1 MEKVKLIILLFS
13 LTVFSQSDSAINEDF
28 KSIEKIADSL
38 FENKN
43 FMEATNYYEKLA
55 KAMPNDFDY
64 SFKYAATYGLYVE
77 SLPRLQQVKHIRQM
91 IKRFETAFNLKNDDI
106 EINRALLEIYL
117 RVPRLFGGGNKKA
130 KMILDNIYSIS
141 VEEGKKSEL
150 FYNTF

>member
-13 LTVFSQSDSAINEDF
+13 LTVFSQSDSPITDDF

-38 FENKN
+38 FKNKN
-43 FMEATNYYEKLA
+43 FMEATNYYEKLV
-55 KAMPNDFDY
+55 KVMPNDFDY
-64 SFKYAATYGLYVE
+64 SFKYAGSYGLYVE

-91 IKRFETAFNLKNDDI
+91 IKRFETAFNLKKDDI

-117 RVPRLFGGGNKKA
+117 RVPRFFGGGNKKA

-141 VEEGKKSEL
+141 LEEGKKSEL
-150 FYNTF
+150 FYNSF

>member
-1 MEKVKLIILLFS
+1 
-13 LTVFSQSDSAINEDF
+13 
-28 KSIEKIADSL
+28 
-38 FENKN
+38 
-43 FMEATNYYEKLA
+43 
-55 KAMPNDFDY
+55 MPNDFDY
-64 SFKYAATYGLYVE
+64 SFKYAGSYGLYVE

-117 RVPRLFGGGNKKA
+117 RVPRFFGGGNKKA

-150 FYNTF
+150 FYNSF

>member
-13 LTVFSQSDSAINEDF
+13 ITVFSQSDSATNDDF

-38 FENKN
+38 FKNKN
-43 FMEATNYYEKLA
+43 FVEATNYYEKLV
-55 KAMPNDFDY
+55 KAIPNDFDY
-64 SFKYAATYGLYVE
+64 NFKYAASYGLYVE

-91 IKRFETAFNLKNDDI
+91 INRFETAFNLKKDDI

-117 RVPRLFGGGNKKA
+117 RVPRFFGGGNKKA
-130 KMILDNIYSIS
+130 KTILDNIYSIS

>member
-13 LTVFSQSDSAINEDF
+13 ITVFSQSDSATNDDF

-38 FENKN
+38 FKNKN
-43 FMEATNYYEKLA
+43 FMEATNYYEKLV
-55 KAMPNDFDY
+55 KAIPNDFDY
-64 SFKYAATYGLYVE
+64 NFKYAASYGLYVE

-91 IKRFETAFNLKNDDI
+91 INRFETAFNLKKDDI

-117 RVPRLFGGGNKKA
+117 RVPRFFGGGNKKA
-130 KMILDNIYSIS
+130 KTILDNIYSIS

>member
-1 MEKVKLIILLFS
+1 MEKVKLIILIFS
-13 LTVFSQSDSAINEDF
+13 LTVFSQSDSAINDDF

-38 FENKN
+38 FKNKN
-43 FMEATNYYEKLA
+43 FLEATKYYEKLA
-55 KAMPNDFDY
+55 KAMPDDFDY
-64 SFKYAATYGLYVE
+64 SFKYAGSYGLYVE
-77 SLPRLQQVKHIRQM
+77 SLPRLQQVKHIRKM
-91 IKRFETAFNLKNDDI
+91 INIFESAFNLKNDDI

-150 FYNTF
+150 FYNSF

>member
-13 LTVFSQSDSAINEDF
+13 LTVFSQSDSAINDDF

-38 FENKN
+38 FKNKN
-43 FMEATNYYEKLA
+43 FMEATKYYEKLA

-64 SFKYAATYGLYVE
+64 SFKYAGSYGLYVE
-77 SLPRLQQVKHIRQM
+77 SLPRLQQVKHIRKM
-91 IKRFETAFNLKNDDI
+91 INIFESAFNLKNDDI

-117 RVPRLFGGGNKKA
+117 KVPRLFGGGNKKA

-150 FYNTF
+150 FYNSF

>member
-13 LTVFSQSDSAINEDF
+13 LTVFSQSDSAINDDF

-38 FENKN
+38 FKNKN
-43 FMEATNYYEKLA
+43 FMEATKYYEKLA

-64 SFKYAATYGLYVE
+64 SFKYAGSYGLYVE
-77 SLPRLQQVKHIRQM
+77 SLPRLQQVKHIRKM
-91 IKRFETAFNLKNDDI
+91 INIFESAFNLKNDDI

-150 FYNTF
+150 FYNSF

>member
-1 MEKVKLIILLFS
+1 MEKIKLIILLFS
-13 LTVFSQSDSAINEDF
+13 LTVFSQSDSPITDDF

-38 FENKN
+38 FKNKN
-43 FMEATNYYEKLA
+43 FMEATNYYEKLV

-64 SFKYAATYGLYVE
+64 NFKYAGSYGLYVE

-117 RVPRLFGGGNKKA
+117 RVPRFFGGGNKKA

-141 VEEGKKSEL
+141 LDEGKKSEL
-150 FYNTF
+150 FYNSF

>member
-13 LTVFSQSDSAINEDF
+13 ITVFSQSDSATNDDF

-38 FENKN
+38 FKNKN
-43 FMEATNYYEKLA
+43 FVGATNYYEKLV
-55 KAMPNDFDY
+55 KAIPNDFDY
-64 SFKYAATYGLYVE
+64 NFKYATSYGLYVE

-91 IKRFETAFNLKNDDI
+91 INRFETAFNLKKDDI

-117 RVPRLFGGGNKKA
+117 RVPRFFGGGNKKA
-130 KMILDNIYSIS
+130 KTILDNIYSIS

>member
-13 LTVFSQSDSAINEDF
+13 LTVFSQSDSAINDDF

-38 FENKN
+38 FKNKN
-43 FMEATNYYEKLA
+43 FMEATKYYEKLA
-55 KAMPNDFDY
+55 KAMPDDFDY
-64 SFKYAATYGLYVE
+64 SFKYAGSYGLYVE
-77 SLPRLQQVKHIRQM
+77 SLPRLQQVKHIRKM
-91 IKRFETAFNLKNDDI
+91 INIFESAFNLKNDDI

-150 FYNTF
+150 FYNSF

>member
-13 LTVFSQSDSAINEDF
+13 LTVFSQSDSAINDDF
-28 KSIEKIADSL
+28 ISIEKIADSL
-38 FENKN
+38 FKNKN
-43 FMEATNYYEKLA
+43 FMEATKYYEKLA

-64 SFKYAATYGLYVE
+64 SFKYAGSYGLYVE
-77 SLPRLQQVKHIRQM
+77 SLPRLQQVKHIRKM
-91 IKRFETAFNLKNDDI
+91 INIFESAFNLKNDDI

-117 RVPRLFGGGNKKA
+117 KVPRLFGGGNKKA

-150 FYNTF
+150 FYNSF

>member
-13 LTVFSQSDSAINEDF
+13 ITVFSQSDSATNDDF

-38 FENKN
+38 FKNKN
-43 FMEATNYYEKLA
+43 FVEATNYYEKLVNA
-55 KAMPNDFDY
+55 IPNDFDY
-64 SFKYAATYGLYVE
+64 NFKYAASYGLYVE

-91 IKRFETAFNLKNDDI
+91 INRFETAFNLKKDDI

-117 RVPRLFGGGNKKA
+117 RVPRFFGGGNKKA
-130 KMILDNIYSIS
+130 KTILDNIYSIS